1 MIKTILGAVIGDI
14 AGSRFEFDNIK
25 SKDFELL
32 DYECLPT
39 DDSYMTIA
47 VANAF
52 LKCKPDFSNIS
63 SMAVECMQTI
73 GKEYKSSYGNSFLKW
88 IHSENP
94 KPYNSFGNG
103 AAMRISP
110 VAYVAKSIEEVKTL
124 SRKITEVSHN
134 HPEGIKGAEA
144 TAIAT
149 YLALNNF
156 KIFEIKEFI
165 INNYYKIDFS
175 LDEIRDSYVF
185 DESCQGTVP
194 YALEAFFESKDFED
208 AIRNAISIGGDSD
221 TLAAICGSVAS
232 AYYGIPDDLKLKALE
247 YFEFEKELINIIIK
261 FEEKFLGV

>member
-1 MIKTILGAVIGDI
+1 MIHKIGFNLGTV
-14 AGSRFEFDNIK
+14 
-25 SKDFELL
+25 
-32 DYECLPT
+32 
-39 DDSYMTIA
+39 
-47 VANAF
+47 
-52 LKCKPDFSNIS
+52 
-63 SMAVECMQTI
+63 
-73 GKEYKSSYGNSFLKW
+73 LKW

-156 KIFEIKEFI
+156 KIFEIKDYI

-221 TLAAICGSVAS
+221 TIAAICGSVAC
-232 AYYGIPDDLKLKALE
+232 AYYGIPEDLKLKALE
-247 YFEFEKELINIIIK
+247 YFEFEKELINIIRNCP
-261 FEEKFLGV
+261 